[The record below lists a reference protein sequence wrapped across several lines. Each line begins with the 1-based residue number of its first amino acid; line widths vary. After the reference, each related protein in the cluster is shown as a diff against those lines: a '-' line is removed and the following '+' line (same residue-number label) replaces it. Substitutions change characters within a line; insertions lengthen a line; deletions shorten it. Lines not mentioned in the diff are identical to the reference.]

1 MLWGPNSSTDPHS
14 EQVVLACNSHVTSFF
29 YLYPRLPLQCGPGGS
44 TRRSWKSMPVSN
56 RALERRRSHGSW
68 KAQSHRHLRPYLD
81 MLLRNQVAA
90 REIGFFPRI
99 SKIMMKAIAMVMRM
113 MMMSG

>member
-1 MLWGPNSSTDPHS
+1 
-14 EQVVLACNSHVTSFF
+14 
-29 YLYPRLPLQCGPGGS
+29 
-44 TRRSWKSMPVSN
+44 MPVSN